1 MNLHCS
7 PCKKLEEAMET
18 LTKPDLF
25 IDDVQF
31 DSLTSKLAQNTI
43 QHNKI
48 IEFYP

>member
-7 PCKKLEEAMET
+7 TYNKLEEAMET
-18 LTKPDLF
+18 LTQPNLF

-31 DSLTSKLAQNTI
+31 DSLTSKLAQNI
-43 QHNKI
+43 VQHNRI